1 MSNENYTV
9 ILNSTIQD
17 SRLSWTARGLN
28 HYILSLP
35 DGSDICVA
43 HLSEQS
49 LADDQA
55 SLNSALKE
63 LEDFGYLAKRG
74 KKT

>member
-1 MSNENYTV
+1 MSIENCTV
-9 ILNSTIQD
+9 ILNSAIQD
-17 SRLSWTARGLN
+17 GRLSWTARGLH

-35 DGSDICVA
+35 DDSDICVA
-43 HLSEQS
+43 HLFEQS

-63 LEDFGYLAKRG
+63 LKDFGYLTNRAKA
-74 KKT
+74 